1 MRTLSGF
8 VWFLHLELREL
19 ANDDAYGADTTRRLS
34 SQTQTLERRVSLTT
48 TLVRHNDQFEYSNL

>member
-19 ANDDAYGADTTRRLS
+19 ANDDAYAADTTGGYQAKRRLS
-34 SQTQTLERRVSLTT
+34 S
-48 TLVRHNDQFEYSNL
+48 DA